1 MLILKI
7 PFLKYIEALIAC
19 KLPLEEIVKRI
30 TALGVP
36 LSDSFS
42 EEVIENMHRKLAA
55 TNVKYFSVPNSI
67 PDLDWLR
74 QYNIHKFVAYELK
87 LEIAE
92 GTKSIEGAFQLLN
105 DPEMYRI
112 ISSLALAKVE
122 EEDIDLIV
130 NGKYNIHY
138 SVEDIMDFLHYF
150 FDVTNWTLNDKTQYI
165 KHVASPSLVRD
176 YKLAIQGDKHYL
188 VWRLGIAPS
197 KSFDSM
203 LKEMMAD
210 AYYNFKEKL
219 KIDADTAQK
228 WGMLALRIT
237 DRTQRLDDENSK
249 RRNLFDEIQFIMS
262 GGKDDD
268 DSETTV
274 TINKKKIPHI
284 SELKEDDQPI

>member
-1 MLILKI
+1 MKI

-19 KLPLEEIVKRI
+19 KLPLEEIVKRV
-30 TALGVP
+30 TALNVP

-42 EEVIENMHRKLAA
+42 EDVIENMHRKLAA
-55 TNVKYFSVPNSI
+55 TNVKYFCTPNSI
-67 PDLDWLR
+67 PDLEWLR
-74 QYNIHKFVAYELK
+74 QYDIHKLVAYELK
-87 LEIAE
+87 LEISE
-92 GTKSIEGAFQLLN
+92 NTKSIGGAFQLLN

-150 FDVTNWTLNDKTQYI
+150 FNVTNWTLNDKTQYI
-165 KHVASPSLVRD
+165 KHVTSPSLIRD
-176 YKLAIQGDKHYL
+176 YKLAIQGDKDYTI
-188 VWRLGIAPS
+188 WRLGIAPS

-203 LKEMMAD
+203 LREMMAD

-219 KIDADTAQK
+219 KVNADDAQK
-228 WGMLALRIT
+228 WGTLALRIT

-249 RRNLFDEIQFIMS
+249 RRNLFDELQFIMS
-262 GGKDDD
+262 SGKDDD
-268 DSETTV
+268 TETTV
-274 TINKKKIPHI
+274 TINKKKVPHI
-284 SELKEDDQPI
+284 SELKDEDPF